1 MPASRRVGG
10 FPTSLVEFKRRGGWD
25 GSAPSGWRTTT
36 ASGPTHA
43 VLAGLRMGGEGRCWV
58 GAVIGSA
65 AEYFR
70 RRWAGYR
77 RFPTPRISAR
87 SSSDSPPQMPYGSR
101 VRRACRRHSSR
112 TGQPWQIAFAWSIR
126 RCFWCLRS
134 LAGWK
139 NISTFMPRHVAS
151 NCQFHSSETGSRG
164 AGSIRTLSRLSP
176 RNDREERAVSLVPD
190 AGFVR
195 TGHFSDWR
203 RR

>member
-1 MPASRRVGG
+1 LVIDSGGDARVAARRGVSDVFGRVQA
-10 FPTSLVEFKRRGGWD
+10 PGGWD

-151 NCQFHSSETGSRG
+151 NCQFILRRLVAGVRVPSERC
-164 AGSIRTLSRLSP
+164 
-176 RNDREERAVSLVPD
+176 PD
-190 AGFVR
+190 
-195 TGHFSDWR
+195 
-203 RR
+203 